1 MHCTVIIPAAGIG
14 SRFGSEIPKQYVDLG
29 GTPILA
35 VTIGRFLR
43 SGLVSRIIVA
53 TSSEDQ
59 WWQGL
64 VESNQWND
72 VERVQGG
79 ETRQESVLAA
89 LRVAGD
95 DGLVAVH
102 DAVRPYFRQQTF
114 RTLLETAEEYG
125 GALPARPVRE
135 TIHRVVDGVVKESP
149 DRSELWSAQT
159 PQCFRME
166 ILQEVMERAW
176 HESLIGTDEASLV
189 ASYDHIVRVVE
200 GDVGNIKITT
210 PDDILLMEEFLKGQQ
225 E

>member
-35 VTIGRFLR
+35 ATIGRFLK
-43 SGLVSRIIVA
+43 SGLVTRIIVA

-64 VESNQWND
+64 VDSNQWKD

-79 ETRQESVLAA
+79 ATRQESVLAA

-125 GALPARPVRE
+125 GALPSLPVRE

-176 HESLIGTDEASLV
+176 HEGVIGTDEASLV
-189 ASYDHIVRVVE
+189 ASYDHVVRVVE
-200 GDVGNIKITT
+200 GDVGNIKITA
-210 PDDILLMEEFLKGQQ
+210 PDDIILMEEFLKGLQ